1 MLNERDVTTMWRNLF
16 KGKEVTVQSL
26 DEAEEMLDDL
36 SPESPLR
43 VRLSTE
49 LDEMRKMRAKK

>member
-16 KGKEVTVQSL
+16 RGKEVTRQSL
-26 DEAEEMLDDL
+26 DEAEQLLDDL

-49 LDEMRKMRAKK
+49 LEELRKMSAKK

>member
-16 KGKEVTVQSL
+16 NGKEVTGKSL
-26 DEAEEMLDDL
+26 DEAEELLDDL

-49 LDEMRKMRAKK
+49 LEELRKMRAKK

>member
-16 KGKEVTVQSL
+16 RGKEVTSQSL
-26 DEAEEMLDDL
+26 DEAEELLDDL

-49 LDEMRKMRAKK
+49 LEELRKMSAKK

>member
-1 MLNERDVTTMWRNLF
+1 VLNERDVTTMWRNLF
-16 KGKEVTVQSL
+16 NGKEVTDKSL
-26 DEAEEMLDDL
+26 TEAEELLDDL

-49 LDEMRKMRAKK
+49 LAEMRKMRAKK

>member
-1 MLNERDVTTMWRNLF
+1 VLNERDVTTMWRNLF
-16 KGKEVTVQSL
+16 RGKEVTSQSL
-26 DEAEEMLDDL
+26 DEAEELLDDL

-49 LDEMRKMRAKK
+49 LEELRKMSAKK

>member
-16 KGKEVTVQSL
+16 RGKEVTSQSL
-26 DEAEEMLDDL
+26 AEAEELLDDL

-49 LDEMRKMRAKK
+49 LEEMRKMSAKK